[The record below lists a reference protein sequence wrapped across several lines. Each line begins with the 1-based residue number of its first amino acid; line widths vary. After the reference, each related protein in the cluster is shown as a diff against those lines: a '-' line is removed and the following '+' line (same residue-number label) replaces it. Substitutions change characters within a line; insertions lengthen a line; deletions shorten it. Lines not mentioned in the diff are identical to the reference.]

1 MSFFLNLI
9 GRRYVCSLVKLKIP
23 IFKANWPIKKKLF
36 CSFYRGR
43 APYTV
48 TVLFWWLD
56 SKNHKNKPIGLVL
69 RAWGYQS
76 ADIED
81 SYALPKLQM
90 EALLSFFFE
99 IQTNLYQ
106 TAESNIAANGYI
118 QQWPLYIKCVSTY
131 ATRKYIDIFFSREKY
146 LREKT
151 VDKIKTYCMAKINF
165 LYVLSFFK
173 NN

>member
-1 MSFFLNLI
+1 
-9 GRRYVCSLVKLKIP
+9 
-23 IFKANWPIKKKLF
+23 
-36 CSFYRGR
+36 
-43 APYTV
+43 
-48 TVLFWWLD
+48 
-56 SKNHKNKPIGLVL
+56 
-69 RAWGYQS
+69 
-76 ADIED
+76 
-81 SYALPKLQM
+81 M